1 MPRLPASLGSWT
13 ARARPHAVA
22 AVAPSLVSSA
32 FHSSA
37 NAPSHVG
44 SAAIPVPSTVT
55 IQLPSLAAVA
65 PGATPAQAIVKGPKG
80 QLAVE
85 LASFVRLTQQQQQQ
99 QGTEGQAPIL
109 DHFVVDIENPA
120 VKHQRAVWGLTR
132 ALLANAV
139 VGVSEGYTL
148 PIRLVGVGY
157 RATVEDIPPSSR
169 TNHSGPQPTQRLN
182 LKLGFAHPVLIDLPP
197 DVTATT
203 PAPNAIALS
212 GIDKQRLGQG
222 KGIFVGDEQL
232 PYIICTA
239 VLILLNIGPLVW
251 QFKQGNSGPIAMG
264 VWIMVGSIHELINT
278 TVWYGDAADRAPIWC
293 DISVKVAIGQQIG
306 RVASVYCIARFL
318 ADIVSPRAT
327 AITRSDR
334 RRRAIYDYSISFGLP
349 AILMAGSVLYQPY
362 RYRIVH
368 GLGFGGML
376 YSALCVAYLCVG
388 IPLAF
393 VSAYQYINTAGTYAD
408 YSWTYMRSGWSVYGI
423 PTSEDLTVAD
433 FSNWSNVVVASLFF
447 AAFGFGSESSAAL
460 RKNVKVRTLNPG
472 HDDLLKEVASV

>member
-1 MPRLPASLGSWT
+1 MRGRAAYPFYSLFADPDEVAVVARSSHEFCSSIRDSRGCPGKYKRCDRVGERDPALRRGGALGASLDTLSALYGSPCRASLHTDMPRLPASLGSWT

-212 GIDKQRLGQG
+212 GIDKQRLGQVAAQIRAWRVPEPYNASRSRSLDPLRPQLGRRLTPRLLFLTHRVKGSLSETSKYEG
-222 KGIFVGDEQL
+222 K
-232 PYIICTA
+232 
-239 VLILLNIGPLVW
+239 
-251 QFKQGNSGPIAMG
+251 
-264 VWIMVGSIHELINT
+264 
-278 TVWYGDAADRAPIWC
+278 
-293 DISVKVAIGQQIG
+293 
-306 RVASVYCIARFL
+306 
-318 ADIVSPRAT
+318 
-327 AITRSDR
+327 RSR
-334 RRRAIYDYSISFGLP
+334 R
-349 AILMAGSVLYQPY
+349 
-362 RYRIVH
+362 
-368 GLGFGGML
+368 
-376 YSALCVAYLCVG
+376 
-388 IPLAF
+388 
-393 VSAYQYINTAGTYAD
+393 
-408 YSWTYMRSGWSVYGI
+408 
-423 PTSEDLTVAD
+423 
-433 FSNWSNVVVASLFF
+433 
-447 AAFGFGSESSAAL
+447 SS
-460 RKNVKVRTLNPG
+460 T
-472 HDDLLKEVASV
+472 

>member
-169 TNHSGPQPTQRLN
+169 TNHPGPQPTQRLN

-212 GIDKQRLGQG
+212 GIDKQRLGQVAAQ
-222 KGIFVGDEQL
+222 IRAWRVPE
-232 PYIICTA
+232 PYNA
-239 VLILLNIGPLVW
+239 SRSRSLDP
-251 QFKQGNSGPIAMG
+251 P
-264 VWIMVGSIHELINT
+264 
-278 TVWYGDAADRAPIWC
+278 
-293 DISVKVAIGQQIG
+293 G
-306 RVASVYCIARFL
+306 RNWGAGLTLVASFSRRAKEFSLETSKYEGKRSRRSSTACLTSASVSQNIPVYGYCI
-318 ADIVSPRAT
+318 
-327 AITRSDR
+327 
-334 RRRAIYDYSISFGLP
+334 
-349 AILMAGSVLYQPY
+349 
-362 RYRIVH
+362 
-368 GLGFGGML
+368 
-376 YSALCVAYLCVG
+376 
-388 IPLAF
+388 
-393 VSAYQYINTAGTYAD
+393 
-408 YSWTYMRSGWSVYGI
+408 
-423 PTSEDLTVAD
+423 
-433 FSNWSNVVVASLFF
+433 
-447 AAFGFGSESSAAL
+447 
-460 RKNVKVRTLNPG
+460 
-472 HDDLLKEVASV
+472 

>member
-212 GIDKQRLGQG
+212 GIDKQRLGQVAAQIRAWRVPEPYNASRSRSLDPLRPQLGRRLTPRLLFLTHRVKGSLSETSKYEG
-222 KGIFVGDEQL
+222 K
-232 PYIICTA
+232 
-239 VLILLNIGPLVW
+239 
-251 QFKQGNSGPIAMG
+251 
-264 VWIMVGSIHELINT
+264 
-278 TVWYGDAADRAPIWC
+278 
-293 DISVKVAIGQQIG
+293 
-306 RVASVYCIARFL
+306 
-318 ADIVSPRAT
+318 
-327 AITRSDR
+327 RSR
-334 RRRAIYDYSISFGLP
+334 R
-349 AILMAGSVLYQPY
+349 
-362 RYRIVH
+362 
-368 GLGFGGML
+368 
-376 YSALCVAYLCVG
+376 
-388 IPLAF
+388 
-393 VSAYQYINTAGTYAD
+393 
-408 YSWTYMRSGWSVYGI
+408 
-423 PTSEDLTVAD
+423 
-433 FSNWSNVVVASLFF
+433 
-447 AAFGFGSESSAAL
+447 SS
-460 RKNVKVRTLNPG
+460 T
-472 HDDLLKEVASV
+472 